1 MNIFYLL
8 SPILGLLMKF
18 IYGLVGNYGI
28 TIILFT
34 IVVRLLCFPL
44 QIMQQKNTAKMS
56 AFQPMVTEIQ
66 KKYAKDQQR
75 QQQEL
80 MRLQQEYG
88 YNPTAGCLPMMVNML
103 VLFGVIGAVYYPLQ
117 YILSIPR
124 ESITAIMDTLGIVN
138 RLTGETTIIQNIHQ
152 GMSFAQLSA
161 EQTAAI
167 ADFNVNFFGLDL
179 CVVPTLGFNL
189 TVILPAIACVSML
202 FTNAYTM
209 RASGQEMPG
218 NMKMM
223 TTMMNLFFV
232 YFCFTVP
239 MAFSLYYC
247 ISNVLMLAQTVIC
260 KKIYDPEKMKA
271 QVVEEMNAKKKEKN
285 KRSVITVTDAKTGE
299 KTEKTVSAEELAR
312 IRLER
317 ARKMDEELYKDEIT
331 EESLLKAKEGK

>member
-1 MNIFYLL
+1 MNIFYIL
-8 SPILGLLMKF
+8 SPILGILMKL
-18 IYGLVGNYGI
+18 IYGLVGNYGV
-28 TIILFT
+28 TIIVFT

-117 YILSIPR
+117 YILSIPKD
-124 ESITAIMDTLGIVN
+124 SITAIMEGLGIVN

-152 GMSFAQLSA
+152 GMTFAQLTS
-161 EQTAAI
+161 EQATAI
-167 ADFNVNFFGLDL
+167 ADFNVNFLGMDL
-179 CVVPTLGFNL
+179 CVVPTVGFNL
-189 TVILPAIACVSML
+189 TVILPAIACISML
-202 FTNAYTM
+202 LTNAYTM

-247 ISNVLMLAQTVIC
+247 ISNVLMLAQIIVC

-271 QVVEEMNAKKKEKN
+271 EVVAQMNEKKKEKS
-285 KRSVITVTDAKTGE
+285 KRTTITVTDEKTGAVVE
-299 KTEKTVSAEELAR
+299 KNVSAEEMAR

-317 ARKMDEELYKDEIT
+317 ARKLDAELYKDEIT
-331 EESLLKAKEGK
+331 EESLLKAKEEN

>member
-1 MNIFYLL
+1 MSIFYLL

-18 IYGLVGNYGI
+18 IYGLVGNYGV

-34 IVVRLLCFPL
+34 VVVRLLCFPL
-44 QIMQQKNTAKMS
+44 QIIQQKNTAKMS

-88 YNPTAGCLPMMVNML
+88 YNPTAGCLPMLVNML

-117 YILSIPR
+117 YILSIPK
-124 ESITAIMDTLGIVN
+124 ESITAIMESLGIVN

-152 GMSFAQLSA
+152 GMSFAELTG
-161 EQTAAI
+161 EQATAI
-167 ADFNVNFFGLDL
+167 ANFNVNFLGMDL
-179 CVVPTLGFNL
+179 CVVPTIGFNL
-189 TVILPAIACVSML
+189 TVILPAIACASML
-202 FTNAYTM
+202 LTNAYTM

-247 ISNVLMLAQTVIC
+247 VSNILMLAQIVIS

-271 QVVEEMNAKKKEKN
+271 EVIEQMNAKKKEKN
-285 KRSVITVTDAKTGE
+285 KRTTVTITDAKTGE
-299 KTEKTVSAEELAR
+299 KTEKTVSAEEMAR

-317 ARKMDEELYKDEIT
+317 ARKLDEEYYKDEIT
-331 EESLLKAKEGK
+331 EEKLLKAKEEK